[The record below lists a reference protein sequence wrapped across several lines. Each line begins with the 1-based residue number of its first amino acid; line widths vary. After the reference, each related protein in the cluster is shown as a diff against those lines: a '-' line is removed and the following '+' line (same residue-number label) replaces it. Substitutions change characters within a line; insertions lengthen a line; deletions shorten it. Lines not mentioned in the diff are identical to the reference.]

1 MVVLGGRLFSMIV
14 LSLNST
20 NPVWSESEGVRV
32 STIVSWVTLE
42 VVIVGEVGGVS
53 GSVVPLTGSELVI
66 PLSLKA

>member
-1 MVVLGGRLFSMIV
+1 MIV
-14 LSLNST
+14 LSLNRT